1 MDAFRYDSP
10 LHNTTRFM
18 IVAHL
23 ARCGGRASYTDTL
36 AVVKVHSGA
45 LSQHIRKLEAAG
57 HLKIKKSFRDRRPH
71 TEMSLTDLGRA
82 ALSDHMLALALVAGP
97 AAMMEAAS
105 P

>member
-18 IVAHL
+18 IAAHL
-23 ARCGGRASYTDTL
+23 ARFGGRASYTDTL

-45 LSQHIRKLEAAG
+45 LSQHIRRLEAAG

-71 TEMSLTDLGRA
+71 TELLLTDAGRR
-82 ALSDHMLALALVAGP
+82 ALADHMAALALVAGP
-97 AAMMEAAS
+97 SAMMEAT